1 MSPRNANEPLVE
13 QRNVAK
19 NIKIHEDEKYSIER
33 HYEFE
38 PPGAQCLLQ
47 SMISIGGSG
56 GATWNSYI
64 TIVKQLRIGAEGGL
78 VGPPDSHAAL
88 ATNSAN
94 RRYKKYLN

>member
-1 MSPRNANEPLVE
+1 MSPGNATEPLVK

-19 NIKIHEDEKYSIER
+19 HIKIHEDEKYGIER
-33 HYEFE
+33 HFEFE

-47 SMISIGGSG
+47 SMISIGGDG
-56 GATWNSYI
+56 GAKWNSYI
-64 TIVKQLRIGAEGGL
+64 TIVKQLRIGAGSGL
-78 VGPPDSHAAL
+78 VGPPNSYAL

>member
-1 MSPRNANEPLVE
+1 MSPGNATEPLVK

-19 NIKIHEDEKYSIER
+19 HIEIHEDEKYGIER
-33 HYEFE
+33 HFEFE

-47 SMISIGGSG
+47 SMISIGGDG
-56 GATWNSYI
+56 GAKWNSYI
-64 TIVKQLRIGAEGGL
+64 TIVKQLRIGAGSGL
-78 VGPPDSHAAL
+78 VGPPDSYAL